1 MNDTVKISDVTLK
14 IDGKTITT
22 YADPVYD
29 PDETQYLKPLIQNI
43 WNEDVKEIPFY
54 NAPTQSVEMTFTV
67 SGFNYDN
74 ESAAPAEDTQAADTQ
89 AADTQAADTQAA
101 ADTTAPA
108 ESGSNT
114 TVVVVIVVIVVIAAA
129 AAVVVVSKKKKGN
142 N

>member
-89 AADTQAADTQAA
+89 AADTQAA